1 MVHRFIVRSEIISP
15 ASPQLVNHVS
25 SGGRWTAM
33 IAVAVFAGATL
44 FSLQLPN
51 VGSPAGDGFNTLAVL
66 TMTGF
71 GVAFVLYMGNNDQCS
86 TLHECVVSIYPI
98 GIQIECFV
106 LSSQSGQADVQ
117 MSGHR
122 KPIFFPRETVIDCVV
137 SEVVHSQR
145 VSSKLLFRIGEW
157 PKFSRS
163 EAYVHLVEAFPG
175 VELTFV
181 ECLAMRAEMNRYLL
195 QEIR

>member
-1 MVHRFIVRSEIISP
+1 MVHRFIVRSEVISP

-51 VGSPAGDGFNTLAVL
+51 VGSPRDGFNTLAVL

-71 GVAFVLYMGNNDQCS
+71 GVACVLYMVNDDQCS

-106 LSSQSGQADVQ
+106 LSSRSGQADVQ
-117 MSGHR
+117 MIGHR
-122 KPIFFPRETVIDCVV
+122 EPIFFPRETVIDCVV
-137 SEVVHSQR
+137 SEVVHSHR
-145 VSSKLLFRIGEW
+145 VSSNLLFRIGEW

-163 EAYVHLVEAFPG
+163 EVYVHLVEAFPG
-175 VELTFV
+175 VELTVV